1 MGKDRSPQITRS
13 PNHTSYFTQRTSHFK
28 TIALRSVHLIDG
40 RGAARDRM
48 TVVIQNDR
56 IVAVGP
62 DREISVPRGAE
73 LPDVRGMTVLPGLID
88 CHVHLCLGAEADVV
102 RTIEQ
107 EDPAFTILKASQ
119 FARCT
124 LEGGFTT
131 VRDVGCRDHSI
142 FALKDAI
149 ANGLI
154 AGPRIVAAGQAI
166 CMTGGHARFIGREAD
181 GPVEVVRAVREQL
194 AAGADVIK
202 FIASGG
208 VLTPGTSPE
217 CAQMTPDELAAGM
230 AEARRAGRRVASH
243 AHGAD
248 GMKNAIKA
256 GTHSI
261 EHATLMDEEAAG
273 LMREYDVFMV
283 PTLSA
288 LATTAACGLTCG
300 IPESALTK
308 AKSMQARH
316 EASFKKASRAGI
328 NIALGTDAGT
338 PFNYH
343 GDNAQELER
352 MVALGMTPM
361 DAIAAATSAAATL
374 LGLAQTI
381 GTIEPGKQADLL
393 VIDGNPLKRIAVL
406 RDRDKRLGVMQA
418 GRFVSGPLCNN
429 SKFKIQNSKF

>member
-1 MGKDRSPQITRS
+1 MKNKRM
-13 PNHTSYFTQRTSHFK
+13 K
-28 TIALRSVHLIDG
+28 TIALRSIHLIDG
-40 RGAARDRM
+40 RGSTRDRM
-48 TVVIQNDR
+48 TVLIQGGR
-56 IVAVGP
+56 IAAVGP

-73 LPDVRGMTVLPGLID
+73 TPDVRGMAVLPGLID

-107 EDPAFTILKASQ
+107 EAPALTTLKASQ
-119 FARCT
+119 FARQT
-124 LEGGFTT
+124 VEAGFTT

-142 FALKDAI
+142 FALKQAI
-149 ANGLI
+149 ADGLLP
-154 AGPRIVAAGQAI
+154 GPRIVAAGLAI

-181 GPVEVVRAVREQL
+181 GPVEVVTAVREQL
-194 AAGADVIK
+194 AAGAEVIK

-208 VLTPGTSPE
+208 VLTPGTSPD
-217 CAQMTPDELAAGM
+217 CAQMTPEELAAGM
-230 AEARRAGRRVASH
+230 SEARRAGRRVAAH

-273 LMREYDVFMV
+273 LMREYGVFMV

-288 LATTAACGLTCG
+288 LATTAACGLACG

-316 EASFKKASRAGI
+316 EASFKKAARAGI
-328 NIALGTDAGT
+328 KVALGTDAGT

-343 GDNAQELER
+343 GENAQELER

-361 DAIAAATSAAATL
+361 EAIVAATSAAAAL
-374 LGLAQTI
+374 LGFSHTL
-381 GTIEPGKQADLL
+381 GTIEPGKDADLL
-393 VIDGNPLKRIAVL
+393 VVDGNPLKRVAVL
-406 RDRDKRLGVMQA
+406 RDREKLYGVMQG
-418 GRFVSGPLCNN
+418 GRFVSGPL
-429 SKFKIQNSKF
+429 SR